1 MKKYL
6 FLSLVISIA
15 FSAYVLAGPANFS
28 ATDATLPEI
37 TNDPDARVNLN
48 PTISP
53 PKVDDSRAFG
63 DILLTIDLAT
73 AGMPGDGYDN
83 AGLTW
88 DGTFLY
94 LISMYDN
101 KVYVIDP
108 TTQLVVTSWNA
119 ASGMSWGFGH
129 EINLW
134 MTEYNAGLAHEYTF
148 GGSAT
153 GATFPCVKGGASWMG
168 DITEW
173 WAAGEIWI
181 LAVGGSNKAY
191 KFTVPAGTCI
201 DSIGNATWTSISQR
215 GLSYDPHN
223 NVFFV
228 GGWNNSILW
237 EIDDTG
243 APTGRQVS
251 VAGLASIAYDWQS
264 SVHPTPVIW
273 VATNAA
279 TNTLYMLDADNPN
292 PPPPENILYVDD
304 DEGGVTET
312 FWETSFNNFPY
323 PYDKWVVFDSAG
335 VSPDQAAM
343 SAYTIVV
350 WSTGGDFLNTLTGAE
365 VTEIGNWLNAG
376 GKLWLSSQDVL
387 YDYGS
392 ASWMH
397 ISGWSDDVG
406 CTNATGIDIVMSPLS
421 FPTGS
426 GAFTDFADIVTPDG
440 TSWSSMIKQT
450 NDTNTVAMDTTV
462 GLPYFLY
469 FNAFGWENITAEADR
484 DSMMKRVLMWMNY
497 MPPAVD
503 VGTQAIVWPPTS
515 VVVGLTG
522 NPSATYHNYG
532 ATPATFDVHFEI
544 DSSGVN
550 VYTGTV
556 GNLYLD
562 AAASSTWV
570 FPATWTPGLSEGI
583 TYDVTAYTVMTG
595 DMVPSNDTLTQVT
608 TTTTVSDWIQCAD
621 RPTPQLCQ
629 ATTYDPVGDKVY
641 TFGGGDG
648 TVYVNFTYQYDPVT
662 DAWAAL
668 TPIPTAIN
676 WIDASVTEWNRSIYI
691 FGGYNGGFNTFNYI
705 YDINGDS
712 WSSGAPVPAGRIA
725 SGQCVY
731 NDSLIYLI
739 CGYTGS
745 AGSNTVYI
753 YNTYTNAWT
762 TGTNAPTTSYMQAVA
777 TTGDTLWLVM
787 SYNGSSCNPNMY
799 YGIPDPANCE
809 NITWNT
815 GPALPAPNFNGGGT
829 AMYRPSGTFIFEVGG
844 FENATTL
851 TNHAWE
857 YDVNNATWNALPNY
871 PMTIARNDILT
882 YRRTATEAEIYVN
895 GGDNSGGWTP
905 TAQTWKLQWNV
916 GVEEEK
922 PTKTALT
929 FGLGKVSPNPIRN
942 GSIIAY
948 TTTQKGYVSLK
959 VYNSAGRL
967 VRTLVDRNENPGQKT
982 VTWNGLDNNHNAV
995 AAGVYFYR
1003 LSAENRTISRKMVV
1017 IK

>member
-6 FLSLVISIA
+6 FLSFIFVLA
-15 FSAYVLAGPANFS
+15 FSISLLAGTADLNSPNNSS
-28 ATDATLPEI
+28 A
-37 TNDPDARVNLN
+37 
-48 PTISP
+48 
-53 PKVDDSRAFG
+53 
-63 DILLTIDLAT
+63 
-73 AGMPGDGYDN
+73 DGSSGHH
-83 AGLTW
+83 GLTEMERNGLTLGSRQTVVDSVPAPGGSSHMGLGW
-88 DGTFLY
+88 DGTYLWHVTNNVPINAFQFDTISGT
-94 LISMYDN
+94 LISQITTSIGT
-101 KVYVIDP
+101 YVLGCTYLNGSLWIQEWSTSGTTYEVDP
-108 TTQLVVTSWNA
+108 NTGSTISSFTS
-119 ASGMSWGFGH
+119 
-129 EINLW
+129 
-134 MTEYNAGLAHEYTF
+134 
-148 GGSAT
+148 
-153 GATFPCVKGGASWMG
+153 
-168 DITEW
+168 
-173 WAAGEIWI
+173 
-181 LAVGGSNKAY
+181 
-191 KFTVPAGTCI
+191 PAGTGSRGLTNDGTDLWIFGTGGSTNSGTAYQVSTTGSTIHTCT
-201 DSIGNATWTSISQR
+201 IGNVIQWPMGASYDNQR
-215 GLSYDPHN
+215 GT
-223 NVFFV
+223 FFV
-228 GGWNNSILW
+228 NDNSTANDINELDLSGAAAVLVSEFAHPDAGNGPEGITYDGQYLW
-237 EIDDTG
+237 TVGFYGTWVFKIDIGD
-243 APTGRQVS
+243 
-251 VAGLASIAYDWQS
+251 
-264 SVHPTPVIW
+264 
-273 VATNAA
+273 
-279 TNTLYMLDADNPN
+279 
-292 PPPPENILYVDD
+292 PPPAPPEAILYVDD

-350 WSTGGDFLNTLTGAE
+350 WSTGGDYSNTLTGAE

-376 GKLWLSSQDVL
+376 GKLWFSSQDVL

-421 FPTGS
+421 FPTGG
-426 GAFTDFADIVTPDG
+426 GAFTDFADILTPDG
-440 TSWSSMIKQT
+440 TSWTSMINET

-595 DMVPSNDTLTQVT
+595 DMNPSNDTLTQVT

-712 WSSGAPVPAGRIA
+712 WSSGAPVPAARIA

-809 NITWNT
+809 NISWNT

-844 FENATTL
+844 FENATVL

-857 YDVNNATWNALPNY
+857 YDVSNATWNALPNY

-895 GGDNSGGWTP
+895 GGDNSGAWTP

-1003 LSAENRTISRKMVV
+1003 LSAENRTTSKKMVV